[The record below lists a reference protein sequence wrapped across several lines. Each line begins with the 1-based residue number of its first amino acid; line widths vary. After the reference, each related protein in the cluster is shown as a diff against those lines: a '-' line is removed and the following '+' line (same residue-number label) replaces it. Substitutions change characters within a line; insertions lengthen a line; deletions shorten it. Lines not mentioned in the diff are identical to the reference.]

1 MSREEARGER
11 VRARPGTRSR
21 SRFERGTG
29 RHSETAR
36 QVVHMSM
43 AAFALLLRWI
53 PWWGAVLLAVGAV
66 LFNLFVLPRAAP
78 ALFRA
83 GDDRRTL
90 HGIVFYPL
98 AVLALLLCFP
108 RRLDIAACAWG
119 ILAFGDGAATLAG
132 RALDGPRWPWNREKT
147 LAGSAAFLFAG
158 SAAGVFLAWW
168 CSPALLHQPPLLR
181 VILLPIA
188 ACLAASFV
196 ETVPIR
202 LDDNLSVAF
211 AAGAVLWLGSLIET
225 NALASSGATFRQSI
239 LTAIAVNAAVA
250 AAGYRARTVSRS
262 GAVVGAI
269 IGTGIFAARGWQ
281 AWMLLL
287 LTFLAASVSSR
298 VGLRHKTLLGIAEA
312 RGGRRGA
319 GNAIANTGVALISA
333 LLIVLS
339 GHPAAASLAF
349 AAALAAGGSDTIASE
364 VGKALGRRT
373 WSITSLARVPAG
385 TPGAMS
391 LEGTAAGLLGALALG
406 AAAAA
411 LGLVPSTSIGAIVI
425 GATAGALLESY
436 LGATLEGPGILNN
449 DVLNFINT
457 AAAAAIALVIHG
469 AAA

>member
-1 MSREEARGER
+1 MSRRQT
-11 VRARPGTRSR
+11 GTTPNRTG
-21 SRFERGTG
+21 FDATAG

-53 PWWGAVLLAVGAV
+53 PWWGAVVLAVTAV
-66 LFNLFVLPRAAP
+66 LFNLFVLPTAAP

-83 GDDRRTL
+83 ADHRRTL

-108 RRLDIAACAWG
+108 RRLDIAASSWG
-119 ILAFGDGAATLAG
+119 ILAFGDGAATLVG

-147 LAGSAAFLFAG
+147 RAGTAAFVAAGSAAA
-158 SAAGVFLAWW
+158 VFLAWW
-168 CSPALLHQPPLLR
+168 CSPSAIDQPPWLR
-181 VILLPIA
+181 LIVLPIA
-188 ACLAASFV
+188 ACIAASLV
-196 ETVPIR
+196 ETLPIR
-202 LDDNLSVAF
+202 LDDNISVAF
-211 AAGAVLWLGSLIET
+211 AAGAGLWLGSLIDAAAIGPALET
-225 NALASSGATFRQSI
+225 VRHSI
-239 LTAIAVNAAVA
+239 LIAVAANTLVA

-262 GAVVGAI
+262 GAIVGAI

-281 AWMLLL
+281 GWLLLL
-287 LTFLAASVSSR
+287 LTFAAASISSR
-298 VGLRHKTLLGIAEA
+298 IGLRQKTLLGIAEP

-319 GNAIANTGVALISA
+319 GNAIANTGVALVSA
-333 LLIVLS
+333 CLILLS
-339 GHPAAASLAF
+339 AHPAAASLAF

-364 VGKALGRRT
+364 VGKAWGRRT

-385 TPGAMS
+385 TSGAMS

-406 AAAAA
+406 AGAAA
-411 LGLVPSTSIGAIVI
+411 LGLVPSIAIGPIVI

-436 LGATLEGPGILNN
+436 LGATLEAPGILNN

-457 AAAAAIALVIHG
+457 AAAAAVAVLIH